1 MSDLADFWEAVKSF
15 THQGVP
21 QCTRIVHISP
31 FIILVVNKDGWKS
44 PTFGETSV
52 RTNWTLKKDNDDHHE
67 CWLKRC
73 EEMTRDTTSLFTFC
87 CRSVCTTSLR
97 TAWIWVGF
105 KSQTFQVSNLEWHL
119 SQGWIHNFHVGVKC
133 RGEKAAKAAFPL
145 SASAWDQFF
154 AAAASSACWCCC
166 HAAAVPC
173 FTPPPTPSLVVSR
186 LISASRVEPDP
197 QHQPSSLYRLNK
209 P

>member
-1 MSDLADFWEAVKSF
+1 MSDFADFWEAVRSF
-15 THQGVP
+15 SLQVVP

-31 FIILVVNKDGWKS
+31 FIILVVNKAGWKS

-52 RTNWTLKKDNDDHHE
+52 STNWTLKKDNDDHRE

-73 EEMTRDTTSLFTFC
+73 EEMTRETTSLFTFC

-119 SQGWIHNFHVGVKC
+119 SQGWIHNFQVGAKC
-133 RGEKAAKAAFPL
+133 RGEKKLQRLLFLCRRRHGTSFLLLQLWLVLLLLLPCCCSVLLHPPFPL
-145 SASAWDQFF
+145 PW
-154 AAAASSACWCCC
+154 WC
-166 HAAAVPC
+166 
-173 FTPPPTPSLVVSR
+173 LG
-186 LISASRVEPDP
+186 
-197 QHQPSSLYRLNK
+197 
-209 P
+209 